1 VSISLKVSSSVF
13 KVAGEKNDKYWFDQ
27 SGAQMPYSTFVSLME
42 DKTFTG
48 DYMRSV
54 REDYE
59 KTEGSLTDEND
70 DNGPDAKKV
79 KNNSDGDGDN
89 GEDRTGSSKQS

>member
-1 VSISLKVSSSVF
+1 
-13 KVAGEKNDKYWFDQ
+13 
-27 SGAQMPYSTFVSLME
+27 ME

-89 GEDRTGSSKQS
+89 SEDRTGSSKQS